1 MRTSA
6 LCVCFTAA
14 PLVAGA
20 DPNRVM
26 FPFRMPETA
35 QMAKN
40 HKVNVAGEKNFQH
53 TCFDFVYG
61 VAKLDFDSQK
71 NQTMSEHI
79 SSFCTMSSPGQC
91 EKWSD
96 DLAQVLQQKKLKTKI
111 SGSAKGLRTY
121 AQWCEEVFSTPES
134 AALVKLHVMGEDEI
148 TRQPKHQVHQVE
160 QPKQKLHRDTAK
172 VSLKHHSMSKDTM
185 SKQRTEADE
194 SITKLQDCVCNTRDG
209 HKICRC
215 AGNVKTVDGVL
226 STPKFSAASVET
238 KIEGYEIE
246 EVAQKF
252 NAEDSKISSNLDS
265 AIESLDKAFSA
276 SHKLK

>member
-35 QMAKN
+35 QMTKN
-40 HKVNVAGEKNFQH
+40 HKVSVTGEKNFQH

-71 NQTMSEHI
+71 NRTMSEHI
-79 SSFCTMSSPGQC
+79 SSFCTMSSPGHC

-96 DLAQVLQQKKLKTKI
+96 DLAKVLQLKKLKTKM
-111 SGSAKGLRTY
+111 STEPGPRTY

-134 AALVKLHVMGEDEI
+134 GAPVKLHVMGENEI
-148 TRQPKHQVHQVE
+148 KRQPKHQVHEME
-160 QPKQKLHRDTAK
+160 QPKQNVHRDTAK
-172 VSLKHHSMSKDTM
+172 VSLKHHSVKDTTI
-185 SKQRTEADE
+185 KQHAEEEAN
-194 SITKLQDCVCNTRDG
+194 KLEDCVCNTRDG
-209 HKICRC
+209 HEICRC

-246 EVAQKF
+246 EIAQKF
-252 NAEDSKISSNLDS
+252 NAAGSKVSSSLDS
-265 AIESLDKAFSA
+265 AIDSLDKAFSA
-276 SHKLK
+276 SHRLK